1 MGYGHLH
8 PPGTTRTIGRRS
20 GAQLLSCLVKNAAR
34 SRWSFEVRLKWSSLW
49 LRAWHSCE
57 ISWND
62 GKILRYLRWK
72 EDPGFVKK
80 LHCSAVSASGLTGLT
95 LIQLFFAMK
104 RDWCSNVAG
113 LVFLLHHGVG
123 NTRSDPFRDCRHLQ
137 TISPPACLLL
147 AAWEA
152 FSVGLSVLEETPPCV
167 TKAWKWY
174 DGRKPSNAS
183 PTSFFN
189 QSYAWPLPSMG

>member
-95 LIQLFFAMK
+95 LIQLFFCDEK
-104 RDWCSNVAG
+104 RLMLECGRFGFSSASWG
-113 LVFLLHHGVG
+113 WKHKK
-123 NTRSDPFRDCRHLQ
+123 RSIPRLQ
-137 TISPPACLLL
+137 TSADYKSSCVFV
-147 AAWEA
+147 ARRMRGF
-152 FSVGLSVLEETPPCV
+152 FSGTFST
-167 TKAWKWY
+167 
-174 DGRKPSNAS
+174 
-183 PTSFFN
+183 
-189 QSYAWPLPSMG
+189 